1 MKYLALLLAL
11 SMPVLAW
18 SQVGIGTSSP
28 DASAA
33 LELSATTKGFLPPR
47 MTAAQR
53 TAIGTPATGLMVYQ
67 TDGTTGLYAYNGSAW
82 IAQSDWYSNTGVPAS
97 SFALVVPA
105 SMTSSAL
112 ANYGIGA
119 NALNALI
126 GGDGNVALGYDAA
139 KSVTN
144 ALYNTAV
151 GYSALSATT
160 GSGNTALGRS
170 AGTTNTSGSNNT
182 FLGQSS
188 NASATNLS
196 NATAIGNGAEVTA
209 SNTIQL
215 GNGSVTNVNTSGT
228 ITTTGS
234 VGIGT
239 TSPNSAA
246 ALEIVSTT
254 KGLLLPR
261 LTTIQRNSIAQ
272 PPAGLVIYN
281 TTTNTVQGYGGSSA
295 EWLNTNATY
304 AGSVAI
310 WNNSPVWQTFTATS
324 SENIT
329 SVEAYVQMI
338 NSGQS
343 TSVIAKIYL
352 GNYNPNATPT
362 QTPIATSSSTSVTAN
377 SYSWKSFSFSSPAS
391 LTNGSLYSVVLF
403 NSGSDVDVAQATN
416 NPYSGG
422 SRFGDGLT
430 EDLLLKIH
438 AIGQWTNF

>member
-1 MKYLALLLAL
+1 MKYLAQLLAL

-18 SQVGIGTSSP
+18 SQVGIGTSTP

-53 TAIGTPATGLMVYQ
+53 TAIATPATGLMVYQ
-67 TDGTTGLYAYNGSAW
+67 TDGTAGLYVYSGSAW

-97 SFALVVPA
+97 SFALVIPA
-105 SMTSSAL
+105 SITSSAT
-112 ANYGIGA
+112 ANNGIGA

-126 GGDGNVALGYDAA
+126 SGDNNVALGYDAA
-139 KSVTN
+139 KNVSTGAN
-144 ALYNTAV
+144 NTAV

-170 AGTTNTSGSNNT
+170 TGTTNTSGSNNT

-188 NASATNLS
+188 NASANNLT

-228 ITTTGS
+228 ITTSSS

-246 ALEIVSTT
+246 SLEIVSTT

-261 LTTIQRNSIAQ
+261 LTTVQRDAIGA
-272 PPAGLVIYN
+272 PIPAGLLIFN
-281 TTTNTVQGYGGSSA
+281 TTDVKVQ
-295 EWLNTNATY
+295 
-304 AGSVAI
+304 
-310 WNNSPVWQTFTATS
+310 
-324 SENIT
+324 
-329 SVEAYVQMI
+329 AY
-338 NSGQS
+338 
-343 TSVIAKIYL
+343 
-352 GNYNPNATPT
+352 
-362 QTPIATSSSTSVTAN
+362 
-377 SYSWKSFSFSSPAS
+377 
-391 LTNGSLYSVVLF
+391 NGIF
-403 NSGSDVDVAQATN
+403 WVD
-416 NPYSGG
+416 
-422 SRFGDGLT
+422 L
-430 EDLLLKIH
+430 H
-438 AIGQWTNF
+438 

>member
-18 SQVGIGTSSP
+18 SQVGIGTSTP

-33 LELSATTKGFLPPR
+33 LELSATDKGFLPPR

-67 TDGTTGLYAYNGSAW
+67 TDGTAGLYVYSGSAW

-105 SMTSSAL
+105 SITSSAT

-119 NALNALI
+119 NALNALT
-126 GGDGNVALGYDAA
+126 GGDNNVALGYDAA

-170 AGTTNTSGSNNT
+170 TGTTNTSGSNNT

-188 NASATNLS
+188 NASVNNLT
-196 NATAIGNGAEVTA
+196 NATAIGNGAEVSA

-228 ITTTGS
+228 ITTSGS

-239 TSPNSAA
+239 TSLNSAA

-261 LTTIQRNSIAQ
+261 LTTAQRDTIGS
-272 PPAGLVIYN
+272 PVAGLILYN
-281 TTTNTVQGYGGSSA
+281 TSDNKVQTYTGSA
-295 EWLNTNATY
+295 W
-304 AGSVAI
+304 
-310 WNNSPVWQTFTATS
+310 
-324 SENIT
+324 
-329 SVEAYVQMI
+329 
-338 NSGQS
+338 
-343 TSVIAKIYL
+343 
-352 GNYNPNATPT
+352 
-362 QTPIATSSSTSVTAN
+362 
-377 SYSWKSFSFSSPAS
+377 
-391 LTNGSLYSVVLF
+391 
-403 NSGSDVDVAQATN
+403 VD
-416 NPYSGG
+416 
-422 SRFGDGLT
+422 L
-430 EDLLLKIH
+430 H
-438 AIGQWTNF
+438 

>member
-47 MTAAQR
+47 MTATQR

-67 TDGTTGLYAYNGSAW
+67 TDGTAGLYAYNGSAW

-105 SMTSSAL
+105 SITSSAT

-119 NALNALI
+119 NALNALTV
-126 GGDGNVALGYDAA
+126 GDGNVALGHDAA

-170 AGTTNTSGSNNT
+170 TGTTNTSGSNNT

-188 NASATNLS
+188 NASVNNLT
-196 NATAIGNGAEVTA
+196 NATAIGNGAEVSA

-215 GNGSVTNVNTSGT
+215 GNSSVTNVNTSGT
-228 ITTTGS
+228 ITTSGF

-239 TSPNSAA
+239 TSPNSAS

-261 LTTIQRNSIAQ
+261 LTTVQRDAIGA
-272 PPAGLVIYN
+272 PIPAGLLIFN
-281 TTTNTVQGYGGSSA
+281 TTDLKAQTYTGSA
-295 EWLNTNATY
+295 W
-304 AGSVAI
+304 
-310 WNNSPVWQTFTATS
+310 
-324 SENIT
+324 
-329 SVEAYVQMI
+329 
-338 NSGQS
+338 
-343 TSVIAKIYL
+343 
-352 GNYNPNATPT
+352 
-362 QTPIATSSSTSVTAN
+362 
-377 SYSWKSFSFSSPAS
+377 
-391 LTNGSLYSVVLF
+391 
-403 NSGSDVDVAQATN
+403 VD
-416 NPYSGG
+416 
-422 SRFGDGLT
+422 L
-430 EDLLLKIH
+430 H
-438 AIGQWTNF
+438 